1 MNKELKFETYL
12 SISHDEFEIF
22 LIDKIN
28 LNYLYQEKIKI
39 EEPNNFIN
47 FDILTKFLNDNIF
60 KIEKLIGMFVKNI
73 VLIINNNKV
82 INLNFG
88 IKKKNYQE
96 STSKKFLEGILTDAK
111 DLFKESY
118 QNQKIMHLLIK
129 KYIIDGNQYLSF
141 DENLK
146 GDNFCIEVQF
156 ISISNNFLF
165 ELDKIL
171 EKYQIK
177 ITNYLD
183 GTYIKDFG
191 ENNSIEPYIVAYKI
205 QNGFNYNEVELTQ
218 KNIKNKGF
226 FEKFFQL
233 FS

>member
-1 MNKELKFETYL
+1 MNKELEFETYL

-205 QNGFNYNEVELTQ
+205 QNGFNNNEVELTQ

>member
-1 MNKELKFETYL
+1 
-12 SISHDEFEIF
+12 
-22 LIDKIN
+22 
-28 LNYLYQEKIKI
+28 
-39 EEPNNFIN
+39 
-47 FDILTKFLNDNIF
+47 
-60 KIEKLIGMFVKNI
+60 
-73 VLIINNNKV
+73 
-82 INLNFG
+82 
-88 IKKKNYQE
+88 
-96 STSKKFLEGILTDAK
+96 
-111 DLFKESY
+111 
-118 QNQKIMHLLIK
+118 MHLLIK